1 MRLVKRLGAR
11 SRSIVISSGTLLN
24 LAELVSILLTD
35 HVPLSMMSHFCNSVT
50 AFGINWR
57 AKMNKFKLMLYTTVL
72 DLLDLYSD
80 QI

>member
-1 MRLVKRLGAR
+1 M
-11 SRSIVISSGTLLN
+11 ISSGTLLN

-35 HVPLSMMSHFCNSVT
+35 HVPLSMMSKFCNSVA

-57 AKMNKFKLMLYTTVL
+57 AKMYKFKLMLYTAVL